1 MLQIGVTN
9 TLSQDDLQI
18 DSLTSDS
25 TASKVATFHFKDSQ
39 DSSGAAIEE
48 AENKSL
54 SGPGVFKNHLLK
66 PSNPNARPVNDIISD
81 WLTISLVMM
90 VVFFTWFR
98 LFYYKIFRQLLSS
111 FFNMASSNQ
120 IVRDESYLLQRA
132 SLVISIISYLLGGL
146 FLYQISVLYDWQI
159 YWLQKGL
166 LRFVLF
172 SLIIAISYSIKMILL
187 RSLSVVFNQERAAG
201 AYIFNLF
208 LMIMMAGLVLFPT
221 NIILAYSAG
230 PVKHFVAAVAI
241 LLIGLMFVFRLSR
254 AIRIWF
260 SIPQFSFFYLFLYLC
275 AFEVAP
281 LLVVWKLSFG

>member
-1 MLQIGVTN
+1 MP
-9 TLSQDDLQI
+9 
-18 DSLTSDS
+18 LT
-25 TASKVATFHFKDSQ
+25 DSQ
-39 DSSGAAIEE
+39 DSSNGAIDS

-54 SGPGVFKNHLLK
+54 NGPGVFKNHLLK
-66 PSNPNARPVNDIISD
+66 PVNPNARPLNDTISD
-81 WLTISLVMM
+81 WLTISLIVMM
-90 VVFFTWFR
+90 VFFTWFR
-98 LFYYKIFRQLLSS
+98 LFYYKIFRQLLTSY
-111 FFNMASSNQ
+111 FNMTASNQ

-166 LRFVLF
+166 VRFVLF
-172 SLIIAISYSIKMILL
+172 SLIIAISYSVKMILL
-187 RSLSVVFNQERAAG
+187 RVLSVIFNQEKAAG
-201 AYIFNLF
+201 TYIFNLF
-208 LMIMMAGLVLFPT
+208 LMIMMAGLILFPA
-221 NIILAYSAG
+221 NIFLAYSNAS
-230 PVKHFVAAVAI
+230 VKHFAAIATIV
-241 LLIGLMFVFRLSR
+241 LISLMFLFRLSR

>member
-1 MLQIGVTN
+1 MPQSVVTN
-9 TLSQDDLQI
+9 TLSQESAPVDTNAN
-18 DSLTSDS
+18 DSAAISSSFQFT
-25 TASKVATFHFKDSQ
+25 DSQ
-39 DSSGAAIEE
+39 DSSNSAIDS

-54 SGPGVFKNHLLK
+54 NGPGVFKNHLLK
-66 PSNPNARPVNDIISD
+66 PVNPNARPLNDTISD
-81 WLTISLVMM
+81 WLTISLIVMM
-90 VVFFTWFR
+90 VFFTWFR
-98 LFYYKIFRQLLSS
+98 LFYYKIFRQLLTSY
-111 FFNMASSNQ
+111 FNMTASNQ

-166 LRFVLF
+166 VRFVLF
-172 SLIIAISYSIKMILL
+172 SLIIAISYSVKMILL
-187 RSLSVVFNQERAAG
+187 RVLSVVFNQEKAAG
-201 AYIFNLF
+201 SYIFNLF
-208 LMIMMAGLVLFPT
+208 LMIMMAGLILFPA
-221 NIILAYSAG
+221 NIFLAYSNAS
-230 PVKHFVAAVAI
+230 VKYFAAIATIV
-241 LLIGLMFVFRLSR
+241 LIGLMFLFRLSR

>member
-1 MLQIGVTN
+1 MPQSVVTN
-9 TLSQDDLQI
+9 TLSQESAQVDTSAN
-18 DSLTSDS
+18 DSAAFTSPFQF
-25 TASKVATFHFKDSQ
+25 TDSQ
-39 DSSGAAIEE
+39 DSSNRAIDS

-54 SGPGVFKNHLLK
+54 NGPGIFKNHLLK
-66 PSNPNARPVNDIISD
+66 PVNPNARPLNDTISD
-81 WLTISLVMM
+81 WLTVSLIVMM
-90 VVFFTWFR
+90 VFFTWFR
-98 LFYYKIFRQLLSS
+98 LFYYKIFRQLLTSY
-111 FFNMASSNQ
+111 FNMTASNQ

-166 LRFVLF
+166 VRFVLF
-172 SLIIAISYSIKMILL
+172 SLIIAISYSLKMILL
-187 RSLSVVFNQERAAG
+187 RVLSVVFNQEKAAG

-221 NIILAYSAG
+221 NIFLAYSTVS
-230 PVKHFVAAVAI
+230 VKHFAVIASTV
-241 LLIGLMFVFRLSR
+241 LIGLMFLFRLSR

-281 LLVVWKLSFG
+281 LLVVWKLSIG

>member
-1 MLQIGVTN
+1 MPQSVVTN
-9 TLSQDDLQI
+9 TLSQESAQVDTNAN
-18 DSLTSDS
+18 DSAAISSSFQFT
-25 TASKVATFHFKDSQ
+25 DSQ
-39 DSSGAAIEE
+39 DSSNSAIDS

-54 SGPGVFKNHLLK
+54 NGPGVFKNHLLK
-66 PSNPNARPVNDIISD
+66 PVNPNARPLNDTISD
-81 WLTISLVMM
+81 WLTISLIVMM
-90 VVFFTWFR
+90 VFFTWFR
-98 LFYYKIFRQLLSS
+98 LFYYKIFRQLLTSY
-111 FFNMASSNQ
+111 FNMTASNQ

-166 LRFVLF
+166 VRFVLF
-172 SLIIAISYSIKMILL
+172 SLIIAISYSVKMILL
-187 RSLSVVFNQERAAG
+187 RVLSVIFNQEKAAG
-201 AYIFNLF
+201 TYIFNLF
-208 LMIMMAGLVLFPT
+208 LMIMMAGLILFPA
-221 NIILAYSAG
+221 NIFLAYSNAS
-230 PVKHFVAAVAI
+230 VKQVAAIATIV
-241 LLIGLMFVFRLSR
+241 LIGLMFLFRLSR

>member
-1 MLQIGVTN
+1 MPQAVVTN
-9 TLSQDDLQI
+9 TLSQDVVTNDSAAT
-18 DSLTSDS
+18 DSLGRAATPFQFKDAQDS
-25 TASKVATFHFKDSQ
+25 TEN
-39 DSSGAAIEE
+39 AIER

-54 SGPGVFKNHLLK
+54 KGPGIFKNHSLK
-66 PSNPNARPVNDIISD
+66 SVNPNARPLNDTISD
-81 WLTISLVMM
+81 WLTISLVIM

-98 LFYYKIFRQLLSS
+98 LLYYKIFRQLLTSY
-111 FFNMASSNQ
+111 FNMTASNQ

-166 LRFVLF
+166 VRFVLF
-172 SLIIAISYSIKMILL
+172 SLIIALSYSIKMILL
-187 RSLSVVFNQERAAG
+187 RVLSVVFNQEKAAG

-208 LMIMMAGLVLFPT
+208 LMIMMVGLVLFPT
-221 NIILAYSAG
+221 NIFLAYSFG
-230 PVKHFVAAVAI
+230 PVKHVVVFVST
-241 LLIGLMFVFRLSR
+241 LLIGLMFLFRMTR
-254 AIRIWF
+254 AVRIWF

-281 LLVVWKLSFG
+281 LLVVWKLSTM

>member
-1 MLQIGVTN
+1 MPQSVVTN
-9 TLSQDDLQI
+9 TLSQEPAQA
-18 DSLTSDS
+18 DSNLNDS
-25 TASKVATFHFKDSQ
+25 TAFASPFQFTDSQ
-39 DSSGAAIEE
+39 DSANNAIDS

-54 SGPGVFKNHLLK
+54 NGPGVFKNHLLK
-66 PSNPNARPVNDIISD
+66 PVNPNARPLNDTISD
-81 WLTISLVMM
+81 WLTISLIVMM
-90 VVFFTWFR
+90 VFFTWFR
-98 LFYYKIFRQLLSS
+98 LFYYKIFRQLLTSY
-111 FFNMASSNQ
+111 FNMTASNQ

-132 SLVISIISYLLGGL
+132 SLVISTISYLLAGL

-166 LRFVLF
+166 VRFVLF

-187 RSLSVVFNQERAAG
+187 RVLSVVFNQEKAAG

-208 LMIMMAGLVLFPT
+208 LMIMMAGLILFPA
-221 NIILAYSAG
+221 NIFLAYSSM
-230 PVKHFVAAVAI
+230 PVKHFAAITSTI
-241 LLIGLMFVFRLSR
+241 LLGMMFLFRLSR

-281 LLVVWKLSFG
+281 LLVVWKLSIG

>member
-1 MLQIGVTN
+1 MPQSVVTN
-9 TLSQDDLQI
+9 TLSQESAPVDTNAN
-18 DSLTSDS
+18 DSAAISSSFQFT
-25 TASKVATFHFKDSQ
+25 DSQ
-39 DSSGAAIEE
+39 DSSNSAIDS

-54 SGPGVFKNHLLK
+54 NGPGVFKNHLLK
-66 PSNPNARPVNDIISD
+66 PVNPNARPLNDTISD
-81 WLTISLVMM
+81 WLTISLIVMM
-90 VVFFTWFR
+90 VFFTWFR
-98 LFYYKIFRQLLSS
+98 LFYYKIFRQLLTSY
-111 FFNMASSNQ
+111 FNMTASNQ

-166 LRFVLF
+166 VRFVLF
-172 SLIIAISYSIKMILL
+172 SLIIAISYSVKMILL
-187 RSLSVVFNQERAAG
+187 RVLSVIFNQEKAAG
-201 AYIFNLF
+201 TYIFNLF
-208 LMIMMAGLVLFPT
+208 LMIMMAGLILFPA
-221 NIILAYSAG
+221 NIFLAYSNAS
-230 PVKHFVAAVAI
+230 VKQVAAIATIV
-241 LLIGLMFVFRLSR
+241 LIGLMFLFRLSR

>member
-1 MLQIGVTN
+1 MLQTGVTN
-9 TLSQDDLQI
+9 TLSQDDSQI
-18 DSLTSDS
+18 DSVAGDS
-25 TASKVATFHFKDSQ
+25 MASAATPFQFKDSQ
-39 DSSGAAIEE
+39 DSSVSAIEQ

-54 SGPGVFKNHLLK
+54 KGPGVFKNHLLK
-66 PSNPNARPVNDIISD
+66 PSNPNARPINDTISD
-81 WLTISLVMM
+81 WLTISLVVM

-98 LFYYKIFRQLLSS
+98 LFYYKIFRQLLTS
-111 FFNMASSNQ
+111 FFNMTASNQ

-146 FLYQISVLYDWQI
+146 FLYQISILFDWQI

-166 LRFVLF
+166 IRFVLF

-187 RSLSVVFNQERAAG
+187 RALSVVFNQEKAAG
-201 AYIFNLF
+201 TYIFNLF
-208 LMIMMAGLVLFPT
+208 LMIMMAGLVLFPA
-221 NIILAYSAG
+221 NIFLAYSAG
-230 PVKHFVAAVAI
+230 TVKHFVATVAI
-241 LLIGLMFVFRLSR
+241 LLMGLMFLFRLSR

-281 LLVVWKLSFG
+281 LLVVWKLSTL